1 MWRKR
6 LTTLLSGAESC
17 SSLSG
22 TGNVVSHSYLE
33 MALSSLVAFLRGRRV
48 ETGWSWEVVATCAA
62 QSLSLFVQLNWTGPT
77 EAQQNIAE
85 LVGRD
90 VWQRLNKEA
99 LGLLAV
105 EGAVSIELAA
115 GFFFVFFNWMLEHS
129 RQEKASSPS
138 CG

>member
-1 MWRKR
+1 M
-6 LTTLLSGAESC
+6 
-17 SSLSG
+17 
-22 TGNVVSHSYLE
+22 
-33 MALSSLVAFLRGRRV
+33 
-48 ETGWSWEVVATCAA
+48 VATCAA

-115 GFFFVFFNWMLEHS
+115 GFFIDWQVPTCSSESTLHS
-129 RQEKASSPS
+129 K
-138 CG
+138 